1 MYLVQRLLI
10 LIRRI
15 NEFKPTG
22 CFRNCG
28 TTGQKMI
35 LTRRNDSA
43 SKEKKEQIFFSFK
56 ASFKFENLLNPIIK
70 DK

>member
-22 CFRNCG
+22 CFR
-28 TTGQKMI
+28 KMI